1 LPLSTHLLCKFGV
14 QRQVF
19 ISRAVDIDVNGKAN
33 QLVEEEMSDSDDK
46 ALVAQILSSYLS
58 NNTVAANDLPTVIDS
73 VKRAFSGAAD
83 STPLAGAE
91 AEPQKWQP
99 AVPIKRSVTAEE
111 ITCLCC
117 GEGFKSL
124 KRHLQT
130 AHQLTPEGYRAAF
143 DLKGDYP
150 LVAPAYAARRS
161 DLAKALGLGR
171 KPGAQAPAKK
181 GAAKGRPA
189 KKVAVAA

>member
-1 LPLSTHLLCKFGV
+1 
-14 QRQVF
+14 
-19 ISRAVDIDVNGKAN
+19 
-33 QLVEEEMSDSDDK
+33 MSDSEDK
-46 ALVAQILSSYLS
+46 ALVAQILSSYLA
-58 NNTVAANDLPTVIDS
+58 NNTVAANDLPSVIQS
-73 VKRAFSGAAD
+73 VKRAFGGAD
-83 STPLAGAE
+83 STPLLAAE

-130 AHQLTPEGYRAAF
+130 AHKLTPEGYRAAF

-189 KKVAVAA
+189 KKVAAAA

>member
-1 LPLSTHLLCKFGV
+1 
-14 QRQVF
+14 
-19 ISRAVDIDVNGKAN
+19 
-33 QLVEEEMSDSDDK
+33 MSDSDDK
-46 ALVAQILSSYLS
+46 ALVAQILSSYLA
-58 NNTVAANDLPTVIDS
+58 NNTVAANDLPSVIDS

-83 STPLAGAE
+83 AGSLVASE

-99 AVPIKRSVTAEE
+99 AVPIKRSVSPEE

-130 AHQLTPEGYRAAF
+130 AHQLSPEGYRAAF
-143 DLKGDYP
+143 DLKADYP

-189 KKVAVAA
+189 KKIAVAA